1 MLRALLV
8 GVMTVVFSLPLV
20 AGTLEG
26 VTLPDTVSVNG
37 VTLHLNGMGVRIKS
51 VAFIKVKVYVAGLY
65 LATPSKNPAAIL
77 AADEPRQLVMHFLYK
92 EVEAAKLV
100 EAWREGF
107 ANNSAAALPALKARL
122 DKFCALWPAM
132 KSGETATLTYIPGQ
146 GTKVTIKGKE
156 VGIIEG
162 KDFADAIFAVWLGPK
177 PPNPEL
183 KQGLLGEK
191 G

>member
-183 KQGLLGEK
+183 KQGLIGEK

>member
-8 GVMTVVFSLPLV
+8 GVMTVVFSVPLV

-51 VAFIKVKVYVAGLY
+51 VFKVNVYVAGLY

-77 AADEPRQLVMHFLYK
+77 AANEPRQLVMHFLYK

-146 GTKVTIKGKE
+146 GTKVTIKGKD

>member
-8 GVMTVVFSLPLV
+8 GVMTVVFSVPLV

-77 AADEPRQLVMHFLYK
+77 AADAPRQLVMHFLYK

-146 GTKVTIKGKE
+146 GTKVTIKGKD

>member
-146 GTKVTIKGKE
+146 GTKVTIKGKD

-162 KDFADAIFAVWLGPK
+162 KDFADAIFAVCLGPK